1 MFQQR
6 SDLQLPTMLR
16 LEEAHVTELW
26 RAACA
31 QDPSLHGGSSYGE
44 FSNKASS
51 LASGPAP
58 TVRYSGV
65 LRRKPSAWD
74 LEQAERTVS
83 RGRRCAKWFE

>member
-1 MFQQR
+1 MASNSAPR
-6 SDLQLPTMLR
+6 AWVLLR
-16 LEEAHVTELW
+16 LEGGPGDEAGGLH
-26 RAACA
+26 A
-31 QDPSLHGGSSYGE
+31 QDPSLHGGNSYGE
-44 FSNKASS
+44 FSNKAST

-83 RGRRCAKWFE
+83 RGRRCAQGF